1 MANLL
6 APMRAWSAR
15 RELRA
20 ARNSADEQLLASRL
34 PSPRLAWRVAEL
46 TADEHRIGLGRSLTD
61 VVHSSDERLLPNAS
75 PIDRGIVRECRPQL
89 LGLAS
94 RLFDLE
100 RSVAPRGV
108 LLAERLL
115 QGADG
120 PLYGNGSQRRLRLEI
135 HRIEAALDGR
145 EDHE

>member
-6 APMRAWSAR
+6 APVHAWSAR

-20 ARNSADEQLLASRL
+20 ARRSADEQLLASRL

-46 TADEHRIGLGRSLTD
+46 VAEEHRIEIGRSLTD
-61 VVHSSDERLLPNAS
+61 VIHASDERLLPSAS
-75 PIDRGIVRECRPQL
+75 PLDRAAVRECRPQL

-100 RSVAPRGV
+100 RPVAPRGV
-108 LLAERLL
+108 LLVEQLL
-115 QGADG
+115 REGDG
-120 PLYGNGSQRRLRLEI
+120 PLYGRGSPRRLRLQVA
-135 HRIEAALDGR
+135 RIESALDGS
-145 EDHE
+145 EE